1 MATGSKGGD
10 VVLGGRH
17 LAGMFVVLVVLFGVV
32 FTLGYVL
39 GRNHS
44 ETPPV
49 LAAAKADKTGEIS
62 AEPTGEKIAVAAKPS
77 AGSTAPQPN
86 TDWDFYHSAEPA
98 GPSDRLVS
106 PAPKPV
112 SVEKDSAVS
121 SRAVPAARKP
131 AAKPEPANS
140 RSLNGPL
147 IARGS
152 TVLQVAALVRQG
164 DALALAQALQ
174 QKKFPAFVLNP
185 TSDHY
190 YRVQVGPYAN
200 SQAATAAQKRL
211 ESQGFKSIVKR

>member
-10 VVLGGRH
+10 MVLGGRH

-39 GRNHS
+39 GRNHG
-44 ETPPV
+44 EAQPV
-49 LAAAKADKTGEIS
+49 AAAAVPGKPVDVAVEKKPAAS
-62 AEPTGEKIAVAAKPS
+62 AKSSSEPAL
-77 AGSTAPQPN
+77 PQPN
-86 TDWDFYHSAEPA
+86 TDWDFYHAAEPTS
-98 GPSDRLVS
+98 PSERLVTA
-106 PAPKPV
+106 APKPV
-112 SVEKDSAVS
+112 SVEKN
-121 SRAVPAARKP
+121 AAPSLAATRRP
-131 AAKPEPANS
+131 AAKGETANS

-152 TVLQVAALVRQG
+152 TVLQVAALARQG

-174 QKKFPAFVLNP
+174 QKKFPVFVLNP

-190 YRVQVGPYAN
+190 YRVQVGPFGN